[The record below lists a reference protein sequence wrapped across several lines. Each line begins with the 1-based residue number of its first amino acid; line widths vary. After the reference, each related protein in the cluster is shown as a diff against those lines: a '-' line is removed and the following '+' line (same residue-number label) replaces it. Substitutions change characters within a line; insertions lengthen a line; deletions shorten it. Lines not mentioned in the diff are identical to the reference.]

1 MAKKVTRTISTR
13 IAVEGER
20 ECQAAVTN
28 LTSEFKKLESAL
40 KVAQNQF
47 KNNAN
52 SIEALTAKDKALTN
66 IQEAQTRALA
76 NAQKGFKN
84 AENAAKEYRATK
96 ERLNTEIAD
105 NKKKLDELKSS
116 QEDTAEEEERITK
129 AIEELN
135 NELVDNQNRLDAAE
149 RGMNKWQVSIDEAQ
163 MKLDDTNAEI
173 EKNAQYL
180 DEAKN
185 SANGCAASIDRYG
198 KSTEEAGRQSKE
210 FGDRSKEGIEA
221 LSTALAAAGVAAT
234 VKEIAEALRECC
246 DASIEFE
253 SAMAGVAKT
262 NDLSEAE
269 LAQMSDSI
277 KEMSERIPLTTTELA
292 GIAEASGQLG
302 IAKEDLLSFTE
313 TMAMLG
319 TATNVTSDE
328 AATMIAQFANV
339 TGLDPDKYENLGS
352 AIVDLG
358 NNSATTESKIMELSQ
373 RFAAAASVA
382 GFSETDILGFA
393 AATSSLGIEADAGGS
408 ALSKLVSNIQ
418 LAVETGDGLNDFAAV
433 AGMSADAFAQAWG
446 VDAAGAT
453 AQFITGL
460 NDTER
465 NGKSAIAV
473 LDEMGLSEV
482 RLRNAVT
489 SLAESG
495 DLLTDSIARSSTAFK
510 ENTALSKEAT
520 TRYNTTESKIKL
532 LKNSF
537 NNLKVAIGDQLNP
550 ALGKLA
556 SAGKSVIDWA
566 TNMVKENKA
575 LVPVITAVVAG
586 LAVMAAGITA
596 ITLASTIGAK
606 AVAAFK
612 AALDTA
618 TGGATFLITAIT
630 AVIAAFA
637 TLVLTLGDTSDR
649 VTEEGQAMIDS
660 CHKTSESFD
669 DLQKKA
675 EPLRRHLYE
684 LSTGMREAGESASVL
699 SSDVSGTADS
709 VDSFKGMLAD
719 IMFPVGDTKEA
730 IENLGAAFDDL
741 ETSIMEA
748 VQAQYEFQM
757 WEILNSE
764 LSSGEKADALNALGK
779 GYRDVKKSVD
789 GTLGSFEGLFTA
801 FEDGTGITSE
811 MVDSLDKNREGMS
824 QYGIQLEDTADTFV
838 EQLERMQKGYKEGDE
853 ATVQYQQ
860 STLTLAET
868 FGNEFSGAISDTMM
882 AIAEYRE
889 AQEQSREEIDAEI
902 AAMEANIQAWEKK
915 GNTLDMLIARQEIY
929 GEDSLALIDSLTE
942 EEKARLS
949 QSDIDRIM
957 SSENLYATL
966 LEIAIENGA
975 NLTAQKDEYNA
986 LIEGKDDELNEKLKG
1001 NASDF
1006 AASVQSIYGDMSEA
1020 QVRQMFEM
1028 MEASGM
1034 QVDDGYKKMVLSA
1047 LSFSDEAQKA
1057 VENDDFVNAMDKSI
1071 DAWEETTATGLDT
1084 TKSTIERTIGDIK
1097 DYING
1102 TEFDPLKVEFD
1113 TDIKLP
1119 HFSLDGNFNV
1129 QTGAVPSVG
1138 IKWYDKG
1145 GLFTAPQIIGIAEE
1159 RPEFV
1164 GAKEDLES
1172 FIRKAVAEAFVGID
1186 PYILHGLSEEILNIS
1201 NSYGGDIKIS
1211 MPVTVKG
1218 KMTDAEIRRMTDQM
1232 VYTVRKKVGR
1242 LMN

>member
-262 NDLSEAE
+262 TDLSEAE
-269 LAQMSDSI
+269 LSQMSDAI

-292 GIAEASGQLG
+292 GIAEAGGQLG

-393 AATSSLGIEADAGGS
+393 AATSSLGIEAEAGGS

-418 LAVETGDGLNDFAAV
+418 LAVETGDGLNEFAAV

-460 NDTER
+460 NNTER

-489 SLAESG
+489 SLAKSG
-495 DLLTDSIARSSTAFK
+495 DLLTDSISMSSTAFK
-510 ENTALSKEAT
+510 ENTALAKEA
-520 TRYNTTESKIKL
+520 NTKYSTSESRLQI

-537 NNLKVAIGDQLNP
+537 NNLKIAVGNQLNP
-550 ALGKLA
+550 ALENLTKIGE
-556 SAGKSVIDWA
+556 GVIDWA
-566 TNMVKENKA
+566 TEFIETHEGI
-575 LVPVITAVVAG
+575 VPVVTAVVAG

-596 ITLASTIGAK
+596 ITLASTVGAK

-618 TGGATFLITAIT
+618 TGGATFLITAIMAVVT
-630 AVIAAFA
+630 ALA
-637 TLVLTLGDTSDR
+637 TLIL
-649 VTEEGQAMIDS
+649 
-660 CHKTSESFD
+660 SFD
-669 DLQKKA
+669 DGVESA
-675 EPLRRHLYE
+675 YE
-684 LSTGMREAGESASVL
+684 LTEASRESVKEL
-699 SSDVSGTADS
+699 DNIKQAYADS
-709 VDSFKGMLAD
+709 SAKTEAAIITSGRYVDMLRELEPQLDNSTEAQTRYKLIVD
-719 IMFPVGDTKEA
+719 QLNELFPELNLRIDENTHA
-730 IENLGAAFDDL
+730 IEGG
-741 ETSIMEA
+741 TEA
-748 VQAQYEFQM
+748 LTKNIEEMQAY
-757 WEILNSE
+757 
-764 LSSGEKADALNALGK
+764 
-779 GYRDVKKSVD
+779 YR
-789 GTLGSFEGLFTA
+789 
-801 FEDGTGITSE
+801 
-811 MVDSLDKNREGMS
+811 
-824 QYGIQLEDTADTFV
+824 
-838 EQLERMQKGYKEGDE
+838 
-853 ATVQYQQ
+853 QQ
-860 STLTLAET
+860 
-868 FGNEFSGAISDTMM
+868 
-882 AIAEYRE
+882 
-889 AQEQSREEIDAEI
+889 
-902 AAMEANIQAWEKK
+902 AAMEAYNDIMMEMGAIENEISVNKNKAAESEDKLREAREDHQKIVDKYNKRVSELQKIEKETGKVLVDSDAELMQLQKDLENQGDVVAACENQTDEYNKAIQTGQENLAVFTEENKVYID
-915 GNTLDMLIARQEIY
+915 TLYSAGQVTTEYTDAVAGMTDAYREQYDAIIETGAQVDMLQQQYDDAYNKAYESISGQIGLFQEMD
-929 GEDSLALIDSLTE
+929 GEADQSVNDLIDSLDNQIAYMDTYASNMQKAME
-942 EEKARLS
+942 MGVDQGLIKKLSDGSEQSAKILDAIVKGGAEKVP
-949 QSDIDRIM
+949 Q
-957 SSENLYATL
+957 
-966 LEIAIENGA
+966 
-975 NLTAQKDEYNA
+975 
-986 LIEGKDDELNEKLKG
+986 LNEKLALVEEGKKTFS
-1001 NASDF
+1001 NAYAQMETDFDAKMAAIEIRMGEMVSNLDKADDAAKAGSDTAQGF
-1006 AASVQSIYGDMSEA
+1006 INGAKSKYGEVYNA
-1020 QVRQMFEM
+1020 YAEM
-1028 MEASGM
+1028 ARRAMRA
-1034 QVDDGYKKMVLSA
+1034 VDDTL
-1047 LSFSDEAQKA
+1047 ER
-1057 VENDDFVNAMDKSI
+1057 KSPAKQMI
-1071 DAWEETTATGLDT
+1071 RRSEDAGEGL
-1084 TKSTIERTIGDIK
+1084 
-1097 DYING
+1097 
-1102 TEFDPLKVEFD
+1102 V
-1113 TDIKLP
+1113 
-1119 HFSLDGNFNV
+1119 
-1129 QTGAVPSVG
+1129 
-1138 IKWYDKG
+1138 
-1145 GLFTAPQIIGIAEE
+1145 
-1159 RPEFV
+1159 V
-1164 GAKEDLES
+1164 GAKNKEDD
-1172 FIRKAVAEAFVGID
+1172 VAEAYAGMAKTAMCSYDSAMEDLKYQYMAASIPMLD
-1186 PYILHGLSEEILNIS
+1186 MHEIINTRTAEMHS
-1201 NSYGGDIKIS
+1201 GDINIS
-1211 MPVTVKG
+1211 MPITVKG

>member
-96 ERLNTEIAD
+96 ERLNTEIAN

-262 NDLSEAE
+262 TDLSEAE
-269 LAQMSDSI
+269 LSQMSDAI

-292 GIAEASGQLG
+292 GIAEAGGQLG

-393 AATSSLGIEADAGGS
+393 AATSSLGIEAEAGGS

-418 LAVETGDGLNDFAAV
+418 LAVETGDGLNEFAAV

-453 AQFITGL
+453 TKFITGL

-473 LDEMGLSEV
+473 LDDMGLSEV

-495 DLLTDSIARSSTAFK
+495 DLLTDSIAMSSTAFK
-510 ENTALSKEAT
+510 ENTALSKEAE
-520 TRYNTTESKIKL
+520 TRYNTTESRLKI

-537 NNLKVAIGDQLNP
+537 NNLKVAVGDQLNP
-550 ALGKLA
+550 ALKNLTKIGE
-556 SAGKSVIDWA
+556 GVIDWA
-566 TNMVKENKA
+566 TEFIKTHQGI
-575 LVPVITAVVAG
+575 VPVITAVVAG

-596 ITLASTIGAK
+596 ITLASTVGAK

-618 TGGATFLITAIT
+618 TGGATFLITAIMAVVT
-630 AVIAAFA
+630 ALA
-637 TLVLTLGDTSDR
+637 TLILS
-649 VTEEGQAMIDS
+649 IDDGV
-660 CHKTSESFD
+660 ES
-669 DLQKKA
+669 A
-675 EPLRRHLYE
+675 YE
-684 LSTGMREAGESASVL
+684 LTEASRESVKEL
-699 SSDVSGTADS
+699 DNIKQAYADS
-709 VDSFKGMLAD
+709 SAKTEAAIITSGRYVDMLRELEPQLNNSAEAQTRYKLIVD
-719 IMFPVGDTKEA
+719 QLNELFPELNLRIDENTHA
-730 IENLGAAFDDL
+730 IEGG
-741 ETSIMEA
+741 TEA
-748 VQAQYEFQM
+748 LTKNIEEMQAY
-757 WEILNSE
+757 
-764 LSSGEKADALNALGK
+764 
-779 GYRDVKKSVD
+779 YR
-789 GTLGSFEGLFTA
+789 
-801 FEDGTGITSE
+801 
-811 MVDSLDKNREGMS
+811 
-824 QYGIQLEDTADTFV
+824 
-838 EQLERMQKGYKEGDE
+838 
-853 ATVQYQQ
+853 QQ
-860 STLTLAET
+860 
-868 FGNEFSGAISDTMM
+868 
-882 AIAEYRE
+882 
-889 AQEQSREEIDAEI
+889 
-902 AAMEANIQAWEKK
+902 AAMEAYN
-915 GNTLDMLIARQEIY
+915 
-929 GEDSLALIDSLTE
+929 
-942 EEKARLS
+942 
-949 QSDIDRIM
+949 DIM
-957 SSENLYATL
+957 MEMG
-966 LEIAIENGA
+966 AIENEISVNKNKAAESEDKLREAREEHQKIVDKYNKRVSKLQEIEKETGQVLVDSDA
-975 NLTAQKDEYNA
+975 ELMQLQKDLENQSDVVATCENQTNEYNKA
-986 LIEGKDDELNEKLKG
+986 IQIGQENLAVFTEENKVYIDTLYSAGQATTEYTDAVAGMTDTYREQYDAIIQNGAQVDMLQQQYDDAYNKAYESISGQIGLFQEMDGTADQSVDDLIGSLDKQISYMDTYASNMQKAMEMGVDQGLIKKLSDGSEQSAKILDAIVQGGADKVPQLNEKLALVEEGKKTFSNVYAQMETDF
-1001 NASDF
+1001 NAKMAAIENRMAEMVSNLDKADDAARAGSDTAQGF
-1006 AASVQSIYGDMSEA
+1006 INGAKSKYGEVYNA
-1020 QVRQMFEM
+1020 YAEM
-1028 MEASGM
+1028 ARRAMRA
-1034 QVDDGYKKMVLSA
+1034 VDDTL
-1047 LSFSDEAQKA
+1047 ER
-1057 VENDDFVNAMDKSI
+1057 KSPAKQMI
-1071 DAWEETTATGLDT
+1071 RRSEDAGEGL
-1084 TKSTIERTIGDIK
+1084 
-1097 DYING
+1097 
-1102 TEFDPLKVEFD
+1102 V
-1113 TDIKLP
+1113 
-1119 HFSLDGNFNV
+1119 
-1129 QTGAVPSVG
+1129 
-1138 IKWYDKG
+1138 
-1145 GLFTAPQIIGIAEE
+1145 
-1159 RPEFV
+1159 V
-1164 GAKEDLES
+1164 GAKNKENDVAVAYAEMAKTAMRSYDSAMEDLKYQYMAAS
-1172 FIRKAVAEAFVGID
+1172 TPIHDVGETIEQ
-1186 PYILHGLSEEILNIS
+1186 HTQNI
-1201 NSYGGDIKIS
+1201 NSGDINIS

-1218 KMTDAEIRRMTDQM
+1218 KMTDAEINRMMDKM